1 MTVVIIGGN
10 DRMQRIYTDACASYG
25 CTAKIFMDNKGVIRK
40 KIGSP
45 DLLIL
50 FTSTVSHKMAESAVA
65 EAKRC
70 NARIAR
76 SHSSSL
82 SALHGIL
89 REHCPAG
96 KEQLP

>member
-1 MTVVIIGGN
+1 MSVVIIGGN

-89 REHCPAG
+89 REHCLAG
-96 KEQLP
+96 KEQIP

>member
-1 MTVVIIGGN
+1 MSVVIIGGN
-10 DRMQRIYTDACASYG
+10 DRMQRIYTEACAAYG

-50 FTSTVSHKMAESAVA
+50 FTSTVSHKMAESAVS

-82 SALHGIL
+82 SALNGIL

-96 KEQLP
+96 KERTL

>member
-1 MTVVIIGGN
+1 MSVVIIGGN

>member
-1 MTVVIIGGN
+1 MSVVIIGGN

-25 CTAKIFMDNKGVIRK
+25 CTAKILMDNKGVIRK

-96 KEQLP
+96 KEQIP

>member
-1 MTVVIIGGN
+1 MSVVIIGGN
-10 DRMQRIYTDACASYG
+10 DRMHRIYTEACAQYG

-45 DLLIL
+45 DLMIL
-50 FTSTVSHKMAESAVA
+50 FTSTVSHKMVESALS

-70 NARIAR
+70 NARVAR

-96 KEQLP
+96 KEQPQ

>member
-1 MTVVIIGGN
+1 MSVVIIGGN
-10 DRMQRIYTDACASYG
+10 DRMQRNYTEVCAQYG
-25 CTAKIFMDNKGVIRK
+25 CKAKIFMDNKGVIRK

-50 FTSTVSHKMAESAVA
+50 FTSTVSHKMVESAVS

-70 NARIAR
+70 SARIAR

-82 SALHGIL
+82 NALHGIL
-89 REHCPAG
+89 REHCPV
-96 KEQLP
+96 

>member
-1 MTVVIIGGN
+1 MSVVIIGGN
-10 DRMQRIYTDACASYG
+10 DRMQRIYVQTCAEYG
-25 CTAKIFMDNKGVIRK
+25 CKAKIFMDNKGVIRK

-50 FTSTVSHKMAESAVA
+50 FTSTVSHKMVESALS

-70 NARIAR
+70 NAQVAR

-89 REHCPAG
+89 REHCPAWR
-96 KEQLP
+96 ETTQ

>member
-1 MTVVIIGGN
+1 MSVVIIGGN
-10 DRMQRIYTDACASYG
+10 DRMQRGYCETCARYG
-25 CTAKIFMDNKGVIRK
+25 CKAKIFMDNKGVIRK

-50 FTSTVSHKMAESAVA
+50 FTSTVSHKLVESAVS

-82 SALHGIL
+82 NALQSIL
-89 REHCPAG
+89 QEHCPA
-96 KEQLP
+96 

>member
-1 MTVVIIGGN
+1 MSVVIIGGN
-10 DRMQRIYTDACASYG
+10 DRMQRVYCEACAQYG
-25 CTAKIFMDNKGVIRK
+25 CKAKIFMDNKGVIRK

-50 FTSTVSHKMAESAVA
+50 VESAVS
-65 EAKRC
+65 EVKRC

-82 SALHGIL
+82 SALHTIL
-89 REHCPAG
+89 KEHCPA
-96 KEQLP
+96 

>member
-1 MTVVIIGGN
+1 MSVVIIGGN
-10 DRMQRIYTDACASYG
+10 DRMQRVYCEACAQYG
-25 CTAKIFMDNKGVIRK
+25 CKAKIFMDNKGVIRK

-50 FTSTVSHKMAESAVA
+50 FTSTVSHKLVESAVS
-65 EAKRC
+65 EVKRC

-82 SALHGIL
+82 SALHTIL
-89 REHCPAG
+89 KEHCPA
-96 KEQLP
+96 

>member
-1 MTVVIIGGN
+1 MSVVIVGGN
-10 DRMQRIYTDACASYG
+10 DRMQRVYCETCAKYG
-25 CTAKIFMDNKGVIRK
+25 CKAKIFMDNKGVIRK

-50 FTSTVSHKMAESAVA
+50 FTSTVSHKMVESAVS

-82 SALHGIL
+82 NALHAIL
-89 REHCPAG
+89 KEHCPA
-96 KEQLP
+96 

>member
-1 MTVVIIGGN
+1 MSVVIIGGN

-89 REHCPAG
+89 REHRPAG

>member
-1 MTVVIIGGN
+1 MSVVIIGGN
-10 DRMQRIYTDACASYG
+10 DRMQRAYTEVCASYG
-25 CTAKIFMDNKGVIRK
+25 CKTKIFMDNKGVIRK

-50 FTSTVSHKMAESAVA
+50 FTSTVSHKMAESAVM
-65 EAKRC
+65 EARRC

-82 SALHGIL
+82 CALHTIL
-89 REHCPAG
+89 REHCPG
-96 KEQLP
+96 

>member
-1 MTVVIIGGN
+1 MSVVIIGGN

-50 FTSTVSHKMAESAVA
+50 FTSTVSHKMAESAAA

>member
-1 MTVVIIGGN
+1 MSVVIIGGN

-40 KIGSP
+40 KIGLP

-96 KEQLP
+96 KEQIP

>member
-1 MTVVIIGGN
+1 MSVVIIGGN

-65 EAKRC
+65 EAKLC

-76 SHSSSL
+76 PHSSSL

-96 KEQLP
+96 KEQIP

>member
-1 MTVVIIGGN
+1 MSVVIIGGN

-96 KEQLP
+96 KEQIP

>member
-1 MTVVIIGGN
+1 MSVVIVGGN
-10 DRMQRIYTDACASYG
+10 DRMQRVYSEACVQYG
-25 CTAKIFMDNKGVIRK
+25 CKAKIFMDNKGVIRK

-50 FTSTVSHKMAESAVA
+50 FTSTVSHKLMESAVA
-65 EAKRC
+65 EARRC

-89 REHCPAG
+89 REHCPV
-96 KEQLP
+96 

>member
-1 MTVVIIGGN
+1 MRAVIIGGN
-10 DRMQRIYTDACASYG
+10 GRMQCVYTEACASYG
-25 CTAKIFMDNKGVIRK
+25 CKAKIFMDNKGVIRK

-50 FTSTVSHKMAESAVA
+50 FTSTVSHKMVESAIA
-65 EAKRC
+65 EARRC

-82 SALHGIL
+82 CALHAIL
-89 REHCPAG
+89 REHCPA
-96 KEQLP
+96 